1 MIRQTKEGWWII
13 DGDSHV
19 GKWVEESG
27 LLAHDINMLP
37 RVLPLIPVGG
47 VVVDVGAFI
56 GDHTLAYLE
65 QVGPT
70 GQVFAFEPQKEPFE
84 CLILNCPKACCFQV
98 ALSDHIGTGHL
109 VLDSDRNYGACRVK
123 TANDIKPGEVEMM
136 DLDAMVLS
144 PHFIKIDAE
153 GHELRV
159 LKGAVKTIE
168 RSHPIML
175 VEINESALNKQG
187 TSGPELLAFIKS
199 LKYSVENVYPRQ
211 DMAGDQFDVIC
222 KPK

>member
-1 MIRQTKEGWWII
+1 MIRQTKEGWWIV
-13 DGDSHV
+13 DDDSHI
-19 GKWVEESG
+19 GKWVEQSG

-37 RVLPLIPVGG
+37 RILPLIPVGG
-47 VVVDVGAFI
+47 VVVDVGAYI

-70 GQVFAFEPQKEPFE
+70 GQVFAFEPQKEPFQA
-84 CLILNCPKACCFQV
+84 LILNCPRACCFQV

-109 VLDSDRNYGACRVK
+109 VPDSDRNYGACRVE
-123 TANDIKPGEVEMM
+123 AVDDGEVEMM
-136 DLDAMVLS
+136 ALDSLVLS
-144 PHFIKIDAE
+144 PSFIKADCE
-153 GHELRV
+153 GHELHA

-187 TSGPELLAFIKS
+187 TSGAALLAFIKS
-199 LKYSVENVYPRQ
+199 LGYSVENVYPRQ
-211 DMAGDQFDVIC
+211 EIGGDQFDVIC
-222 KPK
+222 LPKP